1 MTEPAVILY
10 LPDDDGRPVPT
21 RSYIE
26 WSNWFAMH
34 DPVLRRH
41 TIGRFVVT
49 TRWAGADT
57 RLHAKEPRVWETT
70 VHEVPSRWRWALR
83 RLLGMASPYYVT
95 WASSRKDAFLAH
107 YEARTWAASRR
118 WWL

>member
-1 MTEPAVILY
+1 MNTGVILY
-10 LPDDDGRPVPT
+10 LPDDVGRPVPT

-26 WSNWFAMH
+26 WSNWFAEH

-57 RLHAKEPRVWETT
+57 IGHANEPRVWETT
-70 VHEVPSRWRWALR
+70 VHEVPSWWRWTLR
-83 RLLGMASPYYVT
+83 RLLRLSSPYYMA
-95 WASSRKDAFLAH
+95 WASSREAAFRRH
-107 YEARTWAASRR
+107 YEARSWAQLRR
-118 WWL
+118 WTL